1 MTYYISVSTT
11 NGKTV
16 IEGTLA
22 EFNQVLEASFDTCDK
37 LVDALIEDN
46 ELLERFYIDE
56 WGIGEITYSTTQ
68 PNSYDYY
75 CSVADIV
82 ADMEQ

>member
-22 EFNQVLEASFDTCDK
+22 EFNQVLNTSFDSCDK
-37 LVDALIEDN
+37 LVDALH
-46 ELLERFYIDE
+46 
-56 WGIGEITYSTTQ
+56 
-68 PNSYDYY
+68 
-75 CSVADIV
+75 
-82 ADMEQ
+82 

>member
-22 EFNQVLEASFDTCDK
+22 EFNQVTCS
-37 LVDALIEDN
+37 
-46 ELLERFYIDE
+46 
-56 WGIGEITYSTTQ
+56 STMSIRKH
-68 PNSYDYY
+68 N
-75 CSVADIV
+75 VV
-82 ADMEQ
+82 